1 MQAITWTRESHGL
14 FDFEGVE
21 TEKKFFKLK
30 GNSRIF
36 RYESDVQVRCE
47 E

>member
-21 TEKKFFKLK
+21 TEKKSFKFK